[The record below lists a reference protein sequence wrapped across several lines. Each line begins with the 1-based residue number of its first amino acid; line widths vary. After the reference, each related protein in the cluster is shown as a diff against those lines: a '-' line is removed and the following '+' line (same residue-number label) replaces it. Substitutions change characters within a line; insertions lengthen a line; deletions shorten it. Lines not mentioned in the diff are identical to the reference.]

1 MAVDLVDGLEVLE
14 LQLQSTERH
23 GSVNE
28 KWLLLL
34 LLFVA
39 VRLSVHEVDCSCTA
53 SGAASLSVPFLL
65 YYM

>member
-1 MAVDLVDGLEVLE
+1 MAVDLVDGLEALE

-34 LLFVA
+34 SLFVA
-39 VRLSVHEVDCSCTA
+39 VICIGPGTPHGC
-53 SGAASLSVPFLL
+53 P
-65 YYM
+65 

>member
-1 MAVDLVDGLEVLE
+1 MAVDPIDGLEALE

-34 LLFVA
+34 LLLLFIA
-39 VRLSVHEVDCSCTA
+39 VICIVD
-53 SGAASLSVPFLL
+53 
-65 YYM
+65 

>member
-1 MAVDLVDGLEVLE
+1 MAMDPVDGLEALK

-34 LLFVA
+34 LSIA
-39 VRLSVHEVDCSCTA
+39 IICIVD
-53 SGAASLSVPFLL
+53 
-65 YYM
+65 